1 MGRTVKQPE
10 VRRQEILEAALDLFC
25 EKGYEGASMADLAQR
40 LGISQGL
47 CYRYFPC
54 FVRRDKIAAA
64 AHA

>member
-40 LGISQGL
+40 LGI
-47 CYRYFPC
+47 
-54 FVRRDKIAAA
+54 
-64 AHA
+64 